1 MLNKERNFEHLPGYR
16 TRWAGMVFIGISLLV
31 ISIDNTILNV
41 ALPSISRSL
50 GASAAELQWMIAA
63 YVLMFAALLLT
74 MGSLG
79 DRFGRKR
86 ALQVGLIMFA
96 IGSAA
101 AGLSKTTLML
111 IGSRAFLGVGGALIM
126 PSTLSIISATFPPQE
141 RAKAIALWAAVF
153 GLGIGIGPVAGGW
166 LIEQFA
172 WNAVFFVN
180 LPVAAIAL
188 IGGAFLLAESRD
200 ESAPRLDLPGILLS
214 IPGLFALVYG
224 IIEAGQSG
232 WTAPQVLISFGI
244 AAVLL
249 TIFAL
254 WENRAPEP
262 MLPLYFFKNM
272 SFTGA
277 NIAMVLVMFSL
288 FGSVFFMSQYM
299 QSVLGFTALEAGV
312 RLLPLAFTMMIS
324 SVISARLAERI
335 GTKYTVALGIA
346 LAGTAL
352 LFMSQFFEVGTSYS
366 TVVVGLIL
374 MPAGLGL
381 TMSPATNSIMQSVPV
396 NKAGIGSAMND
407 TTRQLGGALG
417 VAILGTVMN
426 NVYLKDIQTVIQ
438 ALPQLP
444 DQAFE
449 VISSSVQGAHIMA
462 NNAPVSEA
470 AKQII
475 IDTANAAFVNGM
487 SSAMLVGAIL
497 MFSASLL
504 ALAILPN
511 RVQRPEP
518 VSVGEFQKT
527 PARVAGCVRDSGT
540 IHETERMEVS

>member
-1 MLNKERNFEHLPGYR
+1 MTNNETNFEHLPGYR
-16 TRWAGMVFIGISLLV
+16 TRWAGMVFIGLLLLV

-126 PSTLSIISATFPPQE
+126 PSTLSIISSTFPTHE

-166 LIEQFA
+166 LIERFA

-188 IGGAFLLAESRD
+188 IGGAFLLADSRD

-232 WTAPQVLISFGI
+232 WTAPQVLTSFGI

-249 TIFAL
+249 AIFAL
-254 WENRAPEP
+254 WENRAAEP

-277 NIAMVLVMFSL
+277 NISMVLVMFSL
-288 FGSVFFMSQYM
+288 FGTVFFMSQYM
-299 QSVLGFTALEAGV
+299 QSVLGFTALEAGI
-312 RLLPLAFTMMIS
+312 RLLPLAFTMMVS
-324 SVISARLAERI
+324 SIISARLAARI
-335 GTKYTVALGIA
+335 GTKYTVALGIVI
-346 LAGTAL
+346 AGSAL
-352 LFMSQFFEVGTSYS
+352 LFMSQFFEVGTPYS

-381 TMSPATNSIMQSVPV
+381 TMSPATNSIMQSVPI

-426 NVYLKDIQTVIQ
+426 NIYLNDIQTVKEAI
-438 ALPQLP
+438 PQLP
-444 DQAFE
+444 AQAFE
-449 VISSSVQGAHIMA
+449 AISSSVQGAHIIA
-462 NNAPVSEA
+462 SNALVPDA
-470 AKQII
+470 AKQLI

-511 RVQRPEP
+511 QVQRPEP
-518 VSVGEFQKT
+518 ASVGEFQQAS
-527 PARVAGCVRDSGT
+527 ARVAGD
-540 IHETERMEVS
+540 

>member
-1 MLNKERNFEHLPGYR
+1 MSQETNVKQVAGYER
-16 TRWAGMVFIGISLLV
+16 RWAGMVFIGISLLV

-50 GASAAELQWMIAA
+50 GASAAELQWIIAA

-101 AGLSKTTLML
+101 AGFSKTTLML
-111 IGSRAFLGVGGALIM
+111 IGSRAFLGIGGSLIM
-126 PSTLSIISATFPPQE
+126 PSTLSIISATFPTHE
-141 RAKAIALWAAVF
+141 RAKAIAIWAAVF

-166 LIEQFA
+166 LIEQYS

-188 IGGAFLLAESRD
+188 IGGAFLLANSRD
-200 ESAPRLDLPGILLS
+200 ETAPRLDLPGILLS
-214 IPGLFALVYG
+214 IPGLFALIYG
-224 IIEAGQSG
+224 IIEAGRST
-232 WTAPQVLISFGI
+232 WTAPQVLTALAVAI
-244 AAVLL
+244 VLL
-249 TIFAL
+249 STFAL
-254 WENRAPEP
+254 WESRSPHP

-277 NIAMVLVMFSL
+277 NVAMVLVMFSL
-288 FGSVFFMSQYM
+288 FGSVFFLTQYF
-299 QSVLGFTALEAGV
+299 QSVLGYTALEAGI
-312 RLLPLAFTMMIS
+312 RMLPLALTMMFF
-324 SVISARLAERI
+324 SVMSARLAERI
-335 GTKYTVALGIA
+335 GTKYMVALGIA
-346 LAGTAL
+346 IGGTAL

-366 TVVVGLIL
+366 TIVIGLIL
-374 MPAGLGL
+374 LPAGLGL

-426 NVYLKDIQTVIQ
+426 NIYLRDIQAVRAAI
-438 ALPQLP
+438 PQLP

-449 VISSSVQGAHIMA
+449 VISSSVQGAHIIV
-462 NNAPVSEA
+462 NNAPVPEA
-470 AKQII
+470 AKQVILDI
-475 IDTANAAFVNGM
+475 ANAAFVNGM
-487 SSAMLVGAIL
+487 TTAMIVGAIL
-497 MFSASLL
+497 MYSASAL

-511 RVQRPEP
+511 RVQRPDTEP
-518 VSVGEFQKT
+518 SRDPQLT
-527 PARVAGCVRDSGT
+527 PASAAGD
-540 IHETERMEVS
+540 